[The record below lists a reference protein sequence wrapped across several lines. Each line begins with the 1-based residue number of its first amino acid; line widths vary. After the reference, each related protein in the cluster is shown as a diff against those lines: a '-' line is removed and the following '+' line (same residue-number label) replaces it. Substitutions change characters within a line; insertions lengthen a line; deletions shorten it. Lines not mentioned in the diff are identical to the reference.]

1 MFTDN
6 QDASAC
12 KGGPVCPMC
21 GFVLF
26 HQLQLLITE
35 RCIHAVLTLQ
45 IPSAVTCCREKER
58 RAFGELSFRSRHE
71 RCNMVDSK
79 SL

>member
-12 KGGPVCPMC
+12 KGGPVCLVSP
-21 GFVLF
+21 VATSHYRAL
-26 HQLQLLITE
+26 HSS
-35 RCIHAVLTLQ
+35 VLTLQ
-45 IPSAVTCCREKER
+45 IPSAVRCCREKEG